1 MKRHDH
7 KNDHSGTNK
16 AHETDHSDIDTDA
29 ENVKPNPSENVL
41 PDAETAESDPMAK
54 MEAELSEVNDK
65 YLRLYSEFENFK
77 KRVARDRVDLAR
89 YATSDVFLAILP
101 VIDDFERAINNMPPQ
116 SKPDPVADGI
126 RLIYQK
132 LVSITEAKG
141 LKKMDATGKVFD
153 AELHDAITN
162 MPATSPADK
171 GKVLQEVENGYF
183 LNDKVLR
190 HAKVI
195 VGA

>member
-16 AHETDHSDIDTDA
+16 THETDHSDIDTDA